1 MTDIDF
7 DQYELQLFRDS
18 IIDGL
23 NEIPNLYK
31 HGWDF
36 DLETNRLII
45 KRETGSIL
53 ISMFY
58 CEDRDTPI
66 AFISTSFRDIDKTF
80 VSIDA
85 VVDKVKAYVRLLDGM
100 NYDHHNKDLLDAL
113 KEAVVAGK
121 GAYKNGVPLNYGLGH
136 PEDWPSRNVDIEM
149 KKDGGIW
156 HLSRFSNDCHWY
168 SINLDRYIQVE
179 GVEITFQ
186 YSSKCISFWMPNKN
200 KKLNPD
206 HRRRMECFKLAFEYQ
221 LNRWGLL
228 NGLYFTFNEPRDLDI
243 QNQGGE

>member
-23 NEIPNLYK
+23 SEIPNLYK
-31 HGWDF
+31 YGWDF

-66 AFISTSFRDIDKTF
+66 AFISTSFRDIDRTF

-85 VVDKVKAYVRLLDGM
+85 VVYRVKTYVKLLDGM
-100 NYDHHNKDLLDAL
+100 NYDHHNKDFLDAL

-121 GAYKNGVPLNYGLGH
+121 RGYDELPDYQ
-136 PEDWPSRNVDIEM
+136 NVEELTDIEM
-149 KKDGGIW
+149 EKDCGLW

-168 SINLDRYIQVE
+168 SINFDRYIQIE
-179 GVEITFQ
+179 GVEITFR
-186 YSSKCISFWMPNKN
+186 YESKCISFWMPNKN

-206 HRRRMECFKLAFEYQ
+206 HRRRMEWFKSEFEKVMNKWCM
-221 LNRWGLL
+221 LD
-228 NGLYFTFNEPRDLDI
+228 GLYLTFDEPRDLDI
-243 QNQGGE
+243 QNQNL